1 MRNLAKV
8 LYTLPL
14 PFETVQVFLN
24 TIHISVGTWLIL
36 TAKDTPS
43 VDGLVTWI
51 TYIPRLRSHIES
63 NEYNNSD
70 VA

>member
-43 VDGLVTWI
+43 VDERALRLV
-51 TYIPRLRSHIES
+51 
-63 NEYNNSD
+63 
-70 VA
+70 